1 MGAPTRGLVVAD
13 LKGPLVLTAGNV
25 ILALKVA
32 VGAVT
37 VLLLLSLAA
46 LALGRP
52 RLHGRINLVFFVL
65 TLTALILFEVIIR
78 IVDPQL
84 FDALKNDSNLYRRL
98 QIHLCFAVPSALLMG
113 VMVFTGLSG
122 RRRAHLLLAWVFGIA
137 WIGTFV
143 TGIFFLPH

>member
-1 MGAPTRGLVVAD
+1 VASTNC
-13 LKGPLVLTAGNV
+13 LLESKGTLVLTAGNV

-37 VLLLLSLAA
+37 VVLLLSLAA
-46 LALGRP
+46 LALGRY
-52 RLHGRINLVFFVL
+52 RLHGRLNLVFFGL
-65 TLTALILFEVIIR
+65 TVTALILFEVVIR
-78 IVDPQL
+78 ILDPGL
-84 FDALKNDSNLYRRL
+84 FDTLKSDPHLYQRL

-113 VMVFTGLSG
+113 VMLFTGLG
-122 RRRAHLLLAWVFGIA
+122 RRRRAHLVVAWAFGTA